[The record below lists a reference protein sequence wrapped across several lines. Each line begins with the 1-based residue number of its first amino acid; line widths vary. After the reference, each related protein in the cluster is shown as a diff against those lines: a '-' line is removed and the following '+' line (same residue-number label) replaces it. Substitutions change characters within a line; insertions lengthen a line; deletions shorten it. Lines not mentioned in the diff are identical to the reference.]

1 MSAELVAILAVGAA
15 LAGLILGV
23 LRGLRADMRTEIRD
37 VRSEVR
43 DVRAEVRDARNDVG
57 DLRER
62 MARLEGLFD
71 GLRERMVRI
80 ERLFEGQFGVVES
93 DA

>member
-23 LRGLRADMRTEIRD
+23 LRGLRADMRTEI
-37 VRSEVR
+37 R

-80 ERLFEGQFGVVES
+80 ERLFEGQFGVAES